1 MKEYLESIESVLE
14 ELKSNENGL
23 SEKEAEARLL
33 KDGKNKLDEPPK
45 DGIVKKFFMSL
56 ADPMIIMLLVAA
68 SISLV
73 TSIISHESFA
83 DVIIILVVVIVNT
96 ILGLFQESKAE
107 NAIESLKE
115 MTKATSK
122 VQRNGFV
129 KTINSEDLVKGD
141 VIILEAGD
149 SVPAD
154 CRIIESHSLKVEE
167 AALTGESVPIN
178 KIVDIINLED
188 KSINVPLGDRTNM
201 LYSGSN
207 IVYGRGRAVVIATGM
222 ETEMGKIADALQNT
236 IEDKTPLQKKMAEI
250 SKVLTKLVVVISVLV
265 FAAGLI
271 RAKSLN
277 GETILNTFMVAI
289 ALAVAAIPEGLPA
302 IVTSILSIGVT
313 SMAKKNALIRRINAV
328 ETLGCTQV
336 ICTDKTGT
344 LTQKQNDCNKI

>member
-289 ALAVAAIPEGLPA
+289 ALADRKSV
-302 IVTSILSIGVT
+302 V
-313 SMAKKNALIRRINAV
+313 
-328 ETLGCTQV
+328 
-336 ICTDKTGT
+336 
-344 LTQKQNDCNKI
+344 